1 MCASLPTR
9 DSHRTDCAVV
19 VAGVEDTAR
28 LTLWHPHGSPTSRP
42 RARRADNRCLG
53 CRCLRHPVIDQWI
66 ATAGDQQLIDA
77 QGDRWIKPQETLE
90 EYAYV
95 VGATVEEVLAA
106 GDIEEPVGM
115 AVSDSSLFV
124 ADHATGR
131 IHEFSWDGFEPI
143 GEIDTEAEG
152 LSGLAYASSDDGG
165 ILYFTDADGD
175 RVGRVQVG

>member
-1 MCASLPTR
+1 
-9 DSHRTDCAVV
+9 
-19 VAGVEDTAR
+19 
-28 LTLWHPHGSPTSRP
+28 
-42 RARRADNRCLG
+42 
-53 CRCLRHPVIDQWI
+53 
-66 ATAGDQQLIDA
+66 
-77 QGDRWIKPQETLE
+77 
-90 EYAYV
+90 V